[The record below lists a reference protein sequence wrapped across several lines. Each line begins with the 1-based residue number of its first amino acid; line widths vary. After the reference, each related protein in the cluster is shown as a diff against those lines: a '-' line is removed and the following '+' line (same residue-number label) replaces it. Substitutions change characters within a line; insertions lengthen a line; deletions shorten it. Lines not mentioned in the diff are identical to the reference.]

1 MFTLQG
7 KQRWKENFVKMRSRY
22 IKRPF
27 GFFAGK
33 SRGHMSIYAET
44 YLIFK
49 RPLLFNAMSPFR
61 SRKNGVKIPLIFSRK
76 KVSFLTIPFSTA
88 RNQIQR
94 EFFSNDDITGVQ
106 LLLKG
111 GWCCKGYF
119 LVLEHYLNSDCAKC
133 EINHF
138 SKRHFTS
145 LFSNWTPTKKYILE
159 KKRFLLSKVNTKCLK

>member
-1 MFTLQG
+1 MKISRKKSEAKKKNQVVHSSR

-76 KVSFLTIPFSTA
+76 KVSFLTIPFSA
-88 RNQIQR
+88 VRNQ
-94 EFFSNDDITGVQ
+94 
-106 LLLKG
+106 
-111 GWCCKGYF
+111 
-119 LVLEHYLNSDCAKC
+119 
-133 EINHF
+133 
-138 SKRHFTS
+138 
-145 LFSNWTPTKKYILE
+145 
-159 KKRFLLSKVNTKCLK
+159 NTKRILQQWWYNGCPTFVKRRVVLRWLFFGIETLFEFRLRKMRNKSFFQTTFHFPI